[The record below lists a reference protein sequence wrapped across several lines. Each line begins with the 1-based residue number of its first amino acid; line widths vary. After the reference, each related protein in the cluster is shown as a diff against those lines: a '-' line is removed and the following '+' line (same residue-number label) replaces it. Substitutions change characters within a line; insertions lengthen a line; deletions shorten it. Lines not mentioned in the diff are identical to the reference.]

1 MPPPFLLD
9 QPRNNP
15 PGRTSASINSTNISA
30 PAVTEART
38 GHRRTGSA
46 AFPQAAM
53 RISMASF
60 TADER
65 GRHGPKQR
73 LPTSAHFC
81 KECGISNLSVIA
93 EYERKTGDGLSPGL
107 TFFDVNGKA
116 RKFPQTFADNVA
128 LRSHGKRT
136 AIWNSPQ
143 AHQFLQPLMMARSG
157 WTTALTHAV

>member
-1 MPPPFLLD
+1 VPPPFLLD

-15 PGRTSASINSTNISA
+15 PGRTSASINSTNTSA

-65 GRHGPKQR
+65 SRDGPKQR
-73 LPTSAHFC
+73 LPTSAHSC

-93 EYERKTGDGLSPGL
+93 EYERKTGDGLSPGADL
-107 TFFDVNGKA
+107 LRRERKGAQISADIRRQRGLEIAREKNGHLELASGSSVPAAFGKGLFA
-116 RKFPQTFADNVA
+116 RCHFQ
-128 LRSHGKRT
+128 
-136 AIWNSPQ
+136 
-143 AHQFLQPLMMARSG
+143 
-157 WTTALTHAV
+157 